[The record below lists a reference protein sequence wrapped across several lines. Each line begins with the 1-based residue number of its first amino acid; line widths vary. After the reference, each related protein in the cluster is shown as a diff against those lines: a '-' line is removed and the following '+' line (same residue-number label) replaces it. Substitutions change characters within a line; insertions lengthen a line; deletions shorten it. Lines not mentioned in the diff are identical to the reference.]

1 MRDVYRIRPR
11 RHEALGAKPPDDID
25 SIPPHT
31 SISSPLKAGF
41 LEERKNV
48 EVSEG
53 IDVRDEVIVKRLN
66 PAKIASAATHEE
78 IISVPVWILPGHSS
92 NA

>member
-1 MRDVYRIRPR
+1 MSTGFARD
-11 RHEALGAKPPDDID
+11 ATKPSARTLPTTLTP
-25 SIPPHT
+25 SGPHT

-41 LEERKNV
+41 IEERKNV